1 MKPVVGILC
10 CGFDGKNQFVTDTY
24 VRAVRISGGIPL
36 LIPILPQDFPI
47 NSYLDIC
54 DGFLLPGGGDFT
66 PFLFNEDPLPGV
78 GQTNLS
84 VDLFQ
89 IHFAEEILKR
99 HLPVIGICR
108 GMQVLNAACGGS
120 IYQDL
125 SCQPGDPFLH
135 MQTSQNRSDMWHQIF
150 IAKDS
155 HLHELTGDTL
165 YTNSFH
171 HQSVH
176 LLGKMSMHVHTL
188 LMAQLRQLK
197 SKDSLLHLAFSGIRN
212 PCFYFSMYAGIVFAF
227 RPVDASRNR
236 LNPFCR
242 AADSAV
248 CGPFRIYV

>member
-47 NSYLDIC
+47 DSYLDIC

-99 HLPVIGICR
+99 HLPGYAGTQRCLWR
-108 GMQVLNAACGGS
+108 NGLSGS
-120 IYQDL
+120 FLPARRSFSAYADL
-125 SCQPGDPFLH
+125 TEPQ
-135 MQTSQNRSDMWHQIF
+135 RYVASD
-150 IAKDS
+150 
-155 HLHELTGDTL
+155 L
-165 YTNSFH
+165 H
-171 HQSVH
+171 HQ
-176 LLGKMSMHVHTL
+176 
-188 LMAQLRQLK
+188 RQP
-197 SKDSLLHLAFSGIRN
+197 SS
-212 PCFYFSMYAGIVFAF
+212 
-227 RPVDASRNR
+227 
-236 LNPFCR
+236 
-242 AADSAV
+242 
-248 CGPFRIYV
+248 

>member
-108 GMQVLNAACGGS
+108 G
-120 IYQDL
+120 
-125 SCQPGDPFLH
+125 
-135 MQTSQNRSDMWHQIF
+135 
-150 IAKDS
+150 
-155 HLHELTGDTL
+155 
-165 YTNSFH
+165 
-171 HQSVH
+171 
-176 LLGKMSMHVHTL
+176 
-188 LMAQLRQLK
+188 
-197 SKDSLLHLAFSGIRN
+197 
-212 PCFYFSMYAGIVFAF
+212 YAGAQ
-227 RPVDASRNR
+227 RR
-236 LNPFCR
+236 LWRKYLPGSFLSAR
-242 AADSAV
+242 RSFSAYADLTE
-248 CGPFRIYV
+248 PQRYVAPDFHRQRQPSS

>member
-24 VRAVRISGGIPL
+24 VRAIRISGGIPL

-108 GMQVLNAACGGS
+108 GMQVLNAACGEVS
-120 IYQDL
+120 
-125 SCQPGDPFLH
+125 
-135 MQTSQNRSDMWHQIF
+135 TRIF
-150 IAKDS
+150 PVSPEILFCICRPHRTAAICG
-155 HLHELTGDTL
+155 T
-165 YTNSFH
+165 
-171 HQSVH
+171 
-176 LLGKMSMHVHTL
+176 
-188 LMAQLRQLK
+188 R
-197 SKDSLLHLAFSGIRN
+197 FSSPKTAIFMN
-212 PCFYFSMYAGIVFAF
+212 
-227 RPVDASRNR
+227 
-236 LNPFCR
+236 
-242 AADSAV
+242 
-248 CGPFRIYV
+248 

>member
-108 GMQVLNAACGGS
+108 GMQVLNAACGRMYLPGS
-120 IYQDL
+120 FLSARRSFSAYADL
-125 SCQPGDPFLH
+125 TEPQRYVAPDFHRQRQP
-135 MQTSQNRSDMWHQIF
+135 SS
-150 IAKDS
+150 
-155 HLHELTGDTL
+155 
-165 YTNSFH
+165 
-171 HQSVH
+171 
-176 LLGKMSMHVHTL
+176 
-188 LMAQLRQLK
+188 
-197 SKDSLLHLAFSGIRN
+197 
-212 PCFYFSMYAGIVFAF
+212 
-227 RPVDASRNR
+227 
-236 LNPFCR
+236 
-242 AADSAV
+242 
-248 CGPFRIYV
+248 

>member
-108 GMQVLNAACGGS
+108 GMQVP
-120 IYQDL
+120 I
-125 SCQPGDPFLH
+125 
-135 MQTSQNRSDMWHQIF
+135 
-150 IAKDS
+150 
-155 HLHELTGDTL
+155 TG
-165 YTNSFH
+165 
-171 HQSVH
+171 
-176 LLGKMSMHVHTL
+176 
-188 LMAQLRQLK
+188 R
-197 SKDSLLHLAFSGIRN
+197 
-212 PCFYFSMYAGIVFAF
+212 
-227 RPVDASRNR
+227 
-236 LNPFCR
+236 
-242 AADSAV
+242 
-248 CGPFRIYV
+248 

>member
-108 GMQVLNAACGGS
+108 PRCGLAA
-120 IYQDL
+120 L
-125 SCQPGDPFLH
+125 RPAVP
-135 MQTSQNRSDMWHQIF
+135 
-150 IAKDS
+150 IA
-155 HLHELTGDTL
+155 
-165 YTNSFH
+165 
-171 HQSVH
+171 
-176 LLGKMSMHVHTL
+176 
-188 LMAQLRQLK
+188 AARRRARQC
-197 SKDSLLHLAFSGIRN
+197 
-212 PCFYFSMYAGIVFAF
+212 PWQ
-227 RPVDASRNR
+227 RPSR
-236 LNPFCR
+236 
-242 AADSAV
+242 
-248 CGPFRIYV
+248 

>member
-36 LIPILPQDFPI
+36 LIPILLPQDFPI

-108 GMQVLNAACGGS
+108 GMQVLNAPVAEVSTRIFPVSPEILFCTCRPHRTAR
-120 IYQDL
+120 YVAPDFHRQR
-125 SCQPGDPFLH
+125 QP
-135 MQTSQNRSDMWHQIF
+135 SS
-150 IAKDS
+150 
-155 HLHELTGDTL
+155 
-165 YTNSFH
+165 
-171 HQSVH
+171 
-176 LLGKMSMHVHTL
+176 
-188 LMAQLRQLK
+188 
-197 SKDSLLHLAFSGIRN
+197 
-212 PCFYFSMYAGIVFAF
+212 
-227 RPVDASRNR
+227 
-236 LNPFCR
+236 
-242 AADSAV
+242 
-248 CGPFRIYV
+248 

>member
-155 HLHELTGDTL
+155 HLHELTGGTL

-176 LLGKMSMHVHTL
+176 LLGKNVHACAHTSDGTVE
-188 LMAQLRQLK
+188 AIEQTK
-197 SKDSLLHLAFSGIRN
+197 SLLSG
-212 PCFYFSMYAGIVFAF
+212 C
-227 RPVDASRNR
+227 R
-236 LNPFCR
+236 LCCLQSLQNICIICSQTFIILSNYKHTFFTRYEYTNNCQKEINL
-242 AADSAV
+242 
-248 CGPFRIYV
+248 FT

>member
-135 MQTSQNRSDMWHQIF
+135 MQTS
-150 IAKDS
+150 
-155 HLHELTGDTL
+155 E
-165 YTNSFH
+165 
-171 HQSVH
+171 
-176 LLGKMSMHVHTL
+176 KMSMHVHTL

-212 PCFYFSMYAGIVFAF
+212 PCF
-227 RPVDASRNR
+227 
-236 LNPFCR
+236 LLLH
-242 AADSAV
+242 V
-248 CGPFRIYV
+248 CGNCFRFSSGRCFPEQIKSLLSGCRLCCLRSLQNICILCSQTFIILSNYKHTFFTRYEYTNNCQKEINLFT

>member
-108 GMQVLNAACGGS
+108 GMQVLNAACGGTVEA
-120 IYQDL
+120 IEIEG
-125 SCQPGDPFLH
+125 QPFALGVQWHPESMFF
-135 MQTSQNRSDMWHQIF
+135 TSPCMRELFSLFVRSMLPGTD
-150 IAKDS
+150 
-155 HLHELTGDTL
+155 
-165 YTNSFH
+165 
-171 HQSVH
+171 
-176 LLGKMSMHVHTL
+176 
-188 LMAQLRQLK
+188 
-197 SKDSLLHLAFSGIRN
+197 
-212 PCFYFSMYAGIVFAF
+212 
-227 RPVDASRNR
+227 
-236 LNPFCR
+236 
-242 AADSAV
+242 
-248 CGPFRIYV
+248 

>member
-125 SCQPGDPFLH
+125 SCQPGD
-135 MQTSQNRSDMWHQIF
+135 
-150 IAKDS
+150 
-155 HLHELTGDTL
+155 TL

-176 LLGKMSMHVHTL
+176 LLGKNVHACAHTSDGTVEAIEIEGQPFALGVQWHPESMFFTSPCMREL
-188 LMAQLRQLK
+188 F
-197 SKDSLLHLAFSGIRN
+197 SLFVR
-212 PCFYFSMYAGIVFAF
+212 SMLPGT
-227 RPVDASRNR
+227 D
-236 LNPFCR
+236 
-242 AADSAV
+242 
-248 CGPFRIYV
+248 

>member
-108 GMQVLNAACGGS
+108 GMQVLNAFPVSPEILFCICRPHRTAAICGTRFS
-120 IYQDL
+120 
-125 SCQPGDPFLH
+125 SPK
-135 MQTSQNRSDMWHQIF
+135 TAIF
-150 IAKDS
+150 I
-155 HLHELTGDTL
+155 
-165 YTNSFH
+165 N
-171 HQSVH
+171 
-176 LLGKMSMHVHTL
+176 
-188 LMAQLRQLK
+188 
-197 SKDSLLHLAFSGIRN
+197 
-212 PCFYFSMYAGIVFAF
+212 
-227 RPVDASRNR
+227 
-236 LNPFCR
+236 
-242 AADSAV
+242 
-248 CGPFRIYV
+248 

>member
-1 MKPVVGILC
+1 MKPVVG
-10 CGFDGKNQFVTDTY
+10 NQFVTDTY

-84 VDLFQ
+84 VD
-89 IHFAEEILKR
+89 
-99 HLPVIGICR
+99 R

-150 IAKDS
+150 ITKDS

-176 LLGKMSMHVHTL
+176 LLGKNVHACAHTSDGTVEAIEIEGQPFALGVQWHPESMFFTSPCMREL
-188 LMAQLRQLK
+188 F
-197 SKDSLLHLAFSGIRN
+197 SLFVR
-212 PCFYFSMYAGIVFAF
+212 SMLPGT
-227 RPVDASRNR
+227 D
-236 LNPFCR
+236 
-242 AADSAV
+242 
-248 CGPFRIYV
+248 

>member
-1 MKPVVGILC
+1 MLWLRRQ
-10 CGFDGKNQFVTDTY
+10 NQFVTDTY

-108 GMQVLNAACGGS
+108 GMQVLNCRLWRKYLPGS
-120 IYQDL
+120 FLSARRSFSAYADL
-125 SCQPGDPFLH
+125 TEPQRYVAPDFHRQRQP
-135 MQTSQNRSDMWHQIF
+135 SS
-150 IAKDS
+150 
-155 HLHELTGDTL
+155 
-165 YTNSFH
+165 
-171 HQSVH
+171 
-176 LLGKMSMHVHTL
+176 
-188 LMAQLRQLK
+188 
-197 SKDSLLHLAFSGIRN
+197 
-212 PCFYFSMYAGIVFAF
+212 
-227 RPVDASRNR
+227 
-236 LNPFCR
+236 
-242 AADSAV
+242 
-248 CGPFRIYV
+248 

>member
-99 HLPVIGICR
+99 HLYNI
-108 GMQVLNAACGGS
+108 
-120 IYQDL
+120 
-125 SCQPGDPFLH
+125 
-135 MQTSQNRSDMWHQIF
+135 
-150 IAKDS
+150 
-155 HLHELTGDTL
+155 
-165 YTNSFH
+165 
-171 HQSVH
+171 
-176 LLGKMSMHVHTL
+176 
-188 LMAQLRQLK
+188 
-197 SKDSLLHLAFSGIRN
+197 
-212 PCFYFSMYAGIVFAF
+212 
-227 RPVDASRNR
+227 
-236 LNPFCR
+236 
-242 AADSAV
+242 
-248 CGPFRIYV
+248 

>member
-47 NSYLDIC
+47 DSYLDIC

-171 HQSVH
+171 HQS
-176 LLGKMSMHVHTL
+176 
-188 LMAQLRQLK
+188 
-197 SKDSLLHLAFSGIRN
+197 N
-212 PCFYFSMYAGIVFAF
+212 
-227 RPVDASRNR
+227 
-236 LNPFCR
+236 
-242 AADSAV
+242 
-248 CGPFRIYV
+248 

>member
-1 MKPVVGILC
+1 MLWLRRQ
-10 CGFDGKNQFVTDTY
+10 NQFVTDTY

-176 LLGKMSMHVHTL
+176 LLGKNVHACAHTSDGTVEAIEIEGQPFALGVQWHPESMFFTSPCMREL
-188 LMAQLRQLK
+188 F
-197 SKDSLLHLAFSGIRN
+197 SLFVR
-212 PCFYFSMYAGIVFAF
+212 SMLPGT
-227 RPVDASRNR
+227 D
-236 LNPFCR
+236 
-242 AADSAV
+242 
-248 CGPFRIYV
+248 

>member
-108 GMQVLNAACGGS
+108 GMQVLNAVAEVSTRIFPVSPEILFCICRPHRTAAICGTRFS
-120 IYQDL
+120 
-125 SCQPGDPFLH
+125 SPK
-135 MQTSQNRSDMWHQIF
+135 TAIF
-150 IAKDS
+150 M
-155 HLHELTGDTL
+155 
-165 YTNSFH
+165 N
-171 HQSVH
+171 
-176 LLGKMSMHVHTL
+176 
-188 LMAQLRQLK
+188 
-197 SKDSLLHLAFSGIRN
+197 
-212 PCFYFSMYAGIVFAF
+212 
-227 RPVDASRNR
+227 
-236 LNPFCR
+236 
-242 AADSAV
+242 
-248 CGPFRIYV
+248 

>member
-99 HLPVIGICR
+99 HFPESASAGVCRCSTPPVAEVSTRIFPVSPEILFCICR
-108 GMQVLNAACGGS
+108 PHRTAAICGTRFS
-120 IYQDL
+120 
-125 SCQPGDPFLH
+125 SPK
-135 MQTSQNRSDMWHQIF
+135 TAIF
-150 IAKDS
+150 M
-155 HLHELTGDTL
+155 
-165 YTNSFH
+165 N
-171 HQSVH
+171 
-176 LLGKMSMHVHTL
+176 
-188 LMAQLRQLK
+188 
-197 SKDSLLHLAFSGIRN
+197 
-212 PCFYFSMYAGIVFAF
+212 
-227 RPVDASRNR
+227 
-236 LNPFCR
+236 
-242 AADSAV
+242 
-248 CGPFRIYV
+248 

>member
-1 MKPVVGILC
+1 M
-10 CGFDGKNQFVTDTY
+10 
-24 VRAVRISGGIPL
+24 
-36 LIPILPQDFPI
+36 
-47 NSYLDIC
+47 
-54 DGFLLPGGGDFT
+54 
-66 PFLFNEDPLPGV
+66 
-78 GQTNLS
+78 
-84 VDLFQ
+84 DLFQ

-150 IAKDS
+150 ITKDS

-176 LLGKMSMHVHTL
+176 LLGKNVHACAHTSDGTVEAIEIEGQPFALGVQWHPESMFFTSPCMREL
-188 LMAQLRQLK
+188 F
-197 SKDSLLHLAFSGIRN
+197 SLFVR
-212 PCFYFSMYAGIVFAF
+212 SMLPGT
-227 RPVDASRNR
+227 D
-236 LNPFCR
+236 
-242 AADSAV
+242 
-248 CGPFRIYV
+248 

>member
-89 IHFAEEILKR
+89 IHFAEKSWFARSWWSSRVYPFPIPSFIRRDRDGRTL
-99 HLPVIGICR
+99 IG
-108 GMQVLNAACGGS
+108 G
-120 IYQDL
+120 
-125 SCQPGDPFLH
+125 
-135 MQTSQNRSDMWHQIF
+135 
-150 IAKDS
+150 
-155 HLHELTGDTL
+155 
-165 YTNSFH
+165 
-171 HQSVH
+171 
-176 LLGKMSMHVHTL
+176 
-188 LMAQLRQLK
+188 
-197 SKDSLLHLAFSGIRN
+197 
-212 PCFYFSMYAGIVFAF
+212 
-227 RPVDASRNR
+227 
-236 LNPFCR
+236 
-242 AADSAV
+242 
-248 CGPFRIYV
+248 

>member
-176 LLGKMSMHVHTL
+176 LLGKNVHACAHTSDGTVV
-188 LMAQLRQLK
+188 A
-197 SKDSLLHLAFSGIRN
+197 SGIHV
-212 PCFYFSMYAGIVFAF
+212 FYFSMYAGIVFAF

-248 CGPFRIYV
+248 CGPFRIYVYYVHKRS

>member
-10 CGFDGKNQFVTDTY
+10 CGFDGQNQFVTDTY

-150 IAKDS
+150 ITKDS

-176 LLGKMSMHVHTL
+176 LLGKNVHACAHTSDGTVEAIEIEGQPFALGVQWHPESMFFTSPCMREL
-188 LMAQLRQLK
+188 F
-197 SKDSLLHLAFSGIRN
+197 SLFVR
-212 PCFYFSMYAGIVFAF
+212 SMLPGT
-227 RPVDASRNR
+227 D
-236 LNPFCR
+236 
-242 AADSAV
+242 
-248 CGPFRIYV
+248 

>member
-1 MKPVVGILC
+1 MLWLRRQ
-10 CGFDGKNQFVTDTY
+10 NQFVTDTY

-125 SCQPGDPFLH
+125 SCQPGDPFSAYADL
-135 MQTSQNRSDMWHQIF
+135 TEPAAICGTRFSSPKTAIF
-150 IAKDS
+150 M
-155 HLHELTGDTL
+155 
-165 YTNSFH
+165 N
-171 HQSVH
+171 
-176 LLGKMSMHVHTL
+176 
-188 LMAQLRQLK
+188 
-197 SKDSLLHLAFSGIRN
+197 
-212 PCFYFSMYAGIVFAF
+212 
-227 RPVDASRNR
+227 
-236 LNPFCR
+236 
-242 AADSAV
+242 
-248 CGPFRIYV
+248 

>member
-89 IHFAEEILKR
+89 IHF
-99 HLPVIGICR
+99 
-108 GMQVLNAACGGS
+108 N
-120 IYQDL
+120 
-125 SCQPGDPFLH
+125 
-135 MQTSQNRSDMWHQIF
+135 
-150 IAKDS
+150 
-155 HLHELTGDTL
+155 
-165 YTNSFH
+165 
-171 HQSVH
+171 
-176 LLGKMSMHVHTL
+176 LL
-188 LMAQLRQLK
+188 
-197 SKDSLLHLAFSGIRN
+197 
-212 PCFYFSMYAGIVFAF
+212 
-227 RPVDASRNR
+227 
-236 LNPFCR
+236 
-242 AADSAV
+242 
-248 CGPFRIYV
+248 